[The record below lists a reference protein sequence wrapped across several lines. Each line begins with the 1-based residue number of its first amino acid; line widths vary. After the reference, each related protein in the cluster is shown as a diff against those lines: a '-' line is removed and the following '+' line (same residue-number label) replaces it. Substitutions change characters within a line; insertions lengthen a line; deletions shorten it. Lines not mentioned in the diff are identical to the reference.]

1 MHAIQK
7 RWEDEQTAF
16 AKFQKACEAK
26 VVRWEYWDGFVSH
39 WKPEVE
45 IEEKEKKERHQK
57 YGIIDDPPK
66 KLTES
71 DSAVEYAYGYDAENK
86 LLIIRHISGILTQTE
101 FIRHQSGS
109 LASSTFLQDS
119 RTPDQ
124 DTLFQVATGTFAEG
138 QLNRIEVCGRSYD
151 PYRLDIKWAD
161 GQIAQIQW
169 SIIGEPPGEEWRFDK
184 NGKMIRSQYSSK
196 TKQPK
201 SPKGT
206 GQKAM
211 EKLIRQRLMSVVPK
225 VIAKAKLKKPVYC
238 LILAYDGEGNGA
250 MPPGLAI
257 GLESERGNW
266 IKSNKR
272 SELKW
277 ILWSPDEF
285 EHCES
290 EALSLPDD
298 EKFDQACE
306 WYNQLLEKKGSDK
319 PAHDL
324 LNRIAADLAKLNW
337 KGKLTTTED
346 FIVFAVDYEGA
357 DLKKN
362 FKASVPPKL
371 LAKFKASGWM

>member
-7 RWEDEQTAF
+7 RWETEQTAF
-16 AKFQKACEAK
+16 SKLQKACEAK
-26 VVRWEYWDGFVSH
+26 VVRWEYWDSFVRH
-39 WKPEVE
+39 WNPEVE
-45 IEEKEKKERHQK
+45 IEEKEILRR
-57 YGIIDDPPK
+57 YGITNPPK
-66 KLTES
+66 QLDEA
-71 DSAVEYAYGYDAENK
+71 DSAVEYAYGYDADDR
-86 LLIIRHISGILTQTE
+86 LLIIRHISGIHTQTE
-101 FIRHQSGS
+101 FIRYPSGS
-109 LASSTFLQDS
+109 LVSSIFLRDCREPS
-119 RTPDQ
+119 EN
-124 DTLFQVATGTFAEG
+124 TLFQVATGTFSKR

-151 PYRLDIKWAD
+151 PYCLDIKWAD
-161 GQIAQIQW
+161 GQIARILW

-184 NGKMIRSQYSSK
+184 SGKMIRSQYSSK

-206 GQKAM
+206 DQKAL

-250 MPPGLAI
+250 MPPGLAL
-257 GLESERGNW
+257 GLESERANW

-298 EKFDQACE
+298 EKFDQACD
-306 WYNQLLEKKGSDK
+306 WYNQLLEKKGSEK

-324 LNRIAADLAKLNW
+324 LNRVAADLAKLDW
-337 KGKLTTTED
+337 KGKLNTTEE

-362 FKASVPPKL
+362 VKASVAPKL
-371 LAKFKASGWM
+371 LAKFKAAGWM